1 MQIPSWPQSDEREAE
16 LLRMVLD
23 SPQWGGFHPFV
34 ADFEKSFSA
43 YQHAKYGIAAFNG
56 TVTLELALEVLGIG
70 SGDEVIV
77 PAISFISTATAV
89 SRVGALPV
97 FVDIGSDTYN
107 IDPERVREAITP
119 RTRAI
124 IPVHFGGTMCDVDA
138 LQSISE
144 EFGVRLVEDAAQAHG
159 SEWRGRRAGSF
170 GIAGSFSFQN
180 GKVLCSGEGGML
192 VSSDDAFAEAARS
205 VVNCGRV
212 PGASFYEHHRLG
224 TNLRLTAFQAAILLA
239 QFERLPE
246 QIRRRTEN
254 ALLLKHLL
262 SDVPGIVWQTQPDE
276 VTAELLVSDDRAD
289 CWSPPQPGYLRT
301 KPYQIG
307 CTLHAVLPSHAV
319 PESAI
324 RSSGVPCDGLP
335 HRRTQAQRRIL
346 ASPPG
351 APGRRRLPT
360 KSGASDQGRRS
371 GRIAGYLDVPV
382 AESGLIGVAGRPAI
396 LNSVSPECTRPRRF
410 STSTSCVLGS
420 DFKRS
425 MRSFL
430 ASISRARSAFCS
442 SRARIICRFS
452 KSACS
457 PCGPR
462 SMIVA

>member
-192 VSSDDAFAEAARS
+192 VSFDEAFAQAARS

-262 SDVPGIVWQTQPDE
+262 SDVPKLVWQTQPDE
-276 VTAELLVSDDRAD
+276 VTQNSWYLMIGRIVGA
-289 CWSPPQPGYLRT
+289 PPSRDTFVQSLT
-301 KPYQIG
+301 K
-307 CTLHAVLPSHAV
+307 
-319 PESAI
+319 
-324 RSSGVPCDGLP
+324 SGVPCTPFYPHTLYQNPLYAHQACRVMDCPIAEHRLKDAFWLP
-335 HRRTQAQRRIL
+335 HRVLLAEEDSLRKVAQVIK
-346 ASPPG
+346 A
-351 APGRRRLPT
+351 A
-360 KSGASDQGRRS
+360 A
-371 GRIAGYLDVPV
+371 V
-382 AESGLIGVAGRPAI
+382 AA
-396 LNSVSPECTRPRRF
+396 
-410 STSTSCVLGS
+410 
-420 DFKRS
+420 
-425 MRSFL
+425 
-430 ASISRARSAFCS
+430 
-442 SRARIICRFS
+442 
-452 KSACS
+452 
-457 PCGPR
+457 
-462 SMIVA
+462 